1 MMEPQS
7 VDSVRKPVD
16 IVGASREM
24 VSRPRMRHPAA
35 VLSGRVRSIL
45 GATLVVTVLLCP
57 SMEARADGSKPDFEG
72 AFRVGVAGAP
82 TGATLGGRFG
92 VQYLHVYVG
101 LPFDYDFGERSV
113 TSFAFGVELGYGFV
127 FGPNTLTLRPTMG
140 VGNLTTYSPA
150 AGVGN
155 VVDLQ
160 TIYFEPGVT
169 LLVDVAAGLFVGA
182 DVGEMLW
189 PSNSSCPPS
198 TGVLGGPCGTSFVAH
213 LQAGM
218 RF

>member
-1 MMEPQS
+1 
-7 VDSVRKPVD
+7 
-16 IVGASREM
+16 M
-24 VSRPRMRHPAA
+24 VSHPWMGHPAD
-35 VLSGRVRSIL
+35 VLSGRLRSIL
-45 GATLVVTVLLCP
+45 GATPVVMAVLCQ
-57 SMEARADGSKPDFEG
+57 SVEARADGSKPDFEG

-113 TSFAFGVELGYGFV
+113 TSFAFGVELGYGFLL
-127 FGPNTLTLRPTMG
+127 GRNALTLRPTMG
-140 VGNLTTYSPA
+140 VGNLTTYGTV
-150 AGVGN
+150 AGLGN

-169 LLVDVAAGLFVGA
+169 VLVDVAAGLFVGVDA
-182 DVGEMLW
+182 GEVFW
-189 PSNSSCPPS
+189 PSNSACPPS
-198 TGVLGGPCGTSFVAH
+198 TGVLGGPCGTSFAAH

>member
-1 MMEPQS
+1 
-7 VDSVRKPVD
+7 
-16 IVGASREM
+16 M

-35 VLSGRVRSIL
+35 VLSGRARSIL
-45 GATLVVTVLLCP
+45 RATLVVLGVL
-57 SMEARADGSKPDFEG
+57 SESSEARADGSKPDFEG
-72 AFRVGVAGAP
+72 AFRAGVAGAP
-82 TGATLGGRFG
+82 TGVTLGGRFG

-127 FGPNTLTLRPTMG
+127 LGPNMLTLRPTMG
-140 VGNLTTYSPA
+140 VGNLTTYSPV
-150 AGVGN
+150 AGLGN
-155 VVDLQ
+155 VVGLQ

-182 DVGEMLW
+182 DAGEMFW

-198 TGVLGGPCGTSFVAH
+198 SGVLGGPCGTSFAAH